1 MYAPANPVFNHVAEE
16 ICFEITETAAISN
29 PKIGI
34 EFLKKLQALGCKIA
48 LDDFGTGLSSYEYLK
63 TLPIDILKIDGQFI
77 KNMVDD
83 ELDLAMV
90 KSINEIGHLMGKET
104 IGEFVENAEI
114 LAKLNELGVDYGQGY
129 HLHVPCSLQSL
140 VDELQP
146 AKVNTK

>member
-1 MYAPANPVFNHVAEE
+1 
-16 ICFEITETAAISN
+16 
-29 PKIGI
+29 
-34 EFLKKLQALGCKIA
+34 LKKLQALGCKVA

-114 LAKLNELGVDYGQGY
+114 LAKLNEIGVDYAQGY
-129 HLHVPCSLQSL
+129 EIARPVPVFSSD
-140 VDELQP
+140 VIDS
-146 AKVNTK
+146 